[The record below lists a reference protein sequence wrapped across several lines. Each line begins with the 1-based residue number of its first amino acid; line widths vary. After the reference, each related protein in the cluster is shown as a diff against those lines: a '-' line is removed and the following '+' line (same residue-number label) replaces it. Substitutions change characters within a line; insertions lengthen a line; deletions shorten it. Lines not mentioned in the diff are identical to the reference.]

1 MVMIRCPLAIIT
13 GAGRGIGKA
22 VALGLAQDG
31 YKTILVSRTRGQL
44 ESVAR
49 EIKEKID
56 TGADLSPFIYKMD
69 ITKQDS
75 IHKLVS
81 EVFQLY
87 GRIDVLVNNAGLW
100 ISGSINISAKE
111 FQKLLDINLKSAF
124 YFMKEVIPFMQKQG
138 KGYIFNI
145 SSRSGKVGFIDSG
158 AYSATKFGLVG
169 MSESLHRELAPQ
181 GIKVTCIC
189 PGWVDTMMAHE
200 AKTTLQK
207 KEMIQPD
214 DIMKTIRWLLNL
226 SPAVSVKDVLIEC
239 RKNIA

>member
-1 MVMIRCPLAIIT
+1 MIRCPLAIVT

-49 EIKEKID
+49 EIKEKND
-56 TGADLSPFIYKMD
+56 TGSDSSPFIYKLD
-69 ITKQDS
+69 ITKHDS
-75 IHKLVS
+75 IHKLVG

-124 YFMKEVIPFMQKQG
+124 YFMKEVIPIMQKQG

-145 SSRSGKVGFIDSG
+145 SSRSGKIGFIDSG

-189 PGWVDTMMAHE
+189 PGWVDTMMAQE

-207 KEMIQPD
+207 NEMIQPD
-214 DIMKTIRWLLNL
+214 DIMKTLRWLLNL
-226 SPAVSVKDVLIEC
+226 SPAASVKDVLIEC